1 MFIGHVGE
9 RFSEV
14 LQENTEKTS
23 RSDQDQG
30 LFVQNVDFL
39 GDQESGQTSSS
50 SNITSLG
57 DDGVTGKRINEAV
70 GLLLGFL
77 YDFDNVLIYNVA

>member
-1 MFIGHVGE
+1 VFIGHVGE

-14 LQENTEKTS
+14 LQEDTEKTS
-23 RSDQDQG
+23 RSDQNQSF
-30 LFVQNVDFL
+30 FVQNVDFL

-57 DDGVTGKRINEAV
+57 DDGVTGKRVNEAI
-70 GLLLGFL
+70 GLLLRLL
-77 YDFDNVLIYNVA
+77 YCFKYALI